1 MIQVPERVGDVDLP
15 GLDATVERAQ
25 RGDEVAFQ
33 RLVEV
38 RIGSLL
44 RLATAI
50 IGDETD
56 ARDAVQDACV
66 SAWRALPTLREPA
79 RFDAWLGRIVTNTC
93 RMALRGHRRRR
104 VREIA
109 VGSLGADAQRRLL
122 EDMAPDPGNQV
133 DELEILDRAF
143 EKLDPDQRIALTL
156 HYLEGRPVA
165 EIANLTGVSV
175 ATAKWR
181 LHTARGALA
190 RALEVERR

>member
-1 MIQVPERVGDVDLP
+1 MIQVPERVAEVDPP
-15 GLDATVERAQ
+15 GIGVTVERAQ

-38 RIGSLL
+38 RLASLL
-44 RLATAI
+44 RLAMAI
-50 IGDETD
+50 IGDEAD

-66 SAWRALPTLREPA
+66 SAWRALPTLREPD
-79 RFDAWLGRIVTNTC
+79 RFDAWLGRILTNSC
-93 RMALRGHRRRR
+93 RMALRGRRRRR

-109 VGSLGADAQRRLL
+109 VGSLGADAQRRIH
-122 EDMAPDPGNQV
+122 EDAVPDPGDQV

-143 EKLDPDQRIALTL
+143 ETLDPDLRIALTL
-156 HYLEGRPVA
+156 HYLEGWPVDELA
-165 EIANLTGVSV
+165 ALTGVSL

-190 RALEVERR
+190 RALQAERR

>member
-25 RGDEVAFQ
+25 RGDEIAFQ

-38 RIGSLL
+38 RITSLL

-104 VREIA
+104 IREIA
-109 VGSLGADAQRRLL
+109 VGSLGADAQRRVL
-122 EDMAPDPGNQV
+122 EDMAPDPGDRV
-133 DELEILDRAF
+133 DELEILDR
-143 EKLDPDQRIALTL
+143 
-156 HYLEGRPVA
+156 
-165 EIANLTGVSV
+165 
-175 ATAKWR
+175 
-181 LHTARGALA
+181 
-190 RALEVERR
+190 

>member
-15 GLDATVERAQ
+15 GLGATVERAQ
-25 RGDEVAFQ
+25 RGDEIAFQ

-109 VGSLGADAQRRLL
+109 VGALGADAQRRVL
-122 EDMAPDPGNQV
+122 EDMVPDPGDRV

-165 EIANLTGVSV
+165 DIASLTSVSV